1 MTVAVR
7 LNQPMTVEHDSRL
20 QIGPLWIDPRVVVYA
35 TIIQMTAYA
44 IYDPVE
50 SAVTLDGFIQLFWI
64 AVVPMCALAIAHGF
78 SEVLDLQIRIRRSI
92 KWHDLRV
99 ILHSNV
105 QFLYVSLIPIILLLI
120 CWLINVSEKS
130 AVNFILYLGIISLAG
145 WGGFGARRSGL
156 QRWQWLLFGAAYAC
170 LGAIVVLLEI
180 LIRH

>member
-1 MTVAVR
+1 
-7 LNQPMTVEHDSRL
+7 MTVEHDSRL
-20 QIGPLWIDPRVVVYA
+20 QIGPLWIEPRVVVYA

-64 AVVPMCALAIAHGF
+64 AVVPMFALAIAHGF

-92 KWHDLRV
+92 KGHDLRV

-105 QFLYVSLIPIILLLI
+105 QFLYVSLIPIILLII
-120 CWLINVSEKS
+120 CWLIDVSEKS
-130 AVNFILYLGIISLAG
+130 AVKFILYLGIISLAG

-156 QRWQWLLFGAAYAC
+156 KTWQWLLFGAAYAC